1 MRRDPA
7 RRAGCS
13 LVAHRWV
20 PDPGWHHDGGASVV
34 GMAEHPDERPEGGR
48 DGQDPDRGSG
58 EDFRDMLREFLNG
71 STDLDP
77 AKLANAA
84 GLSGDPELVQRLI
97 GQLQQA
103 LQHSGEGVDWGL
115 ATEQA
120 TQLARRSTVPSTFA
134 ERAAL
139 EQGLGV
145 AALWLEEATQI
156 SSLTASPALLGRTEW
171 ATATMPVWTQMA
183 EPVAHSIADA
193 LTSVF
198 EDSSSRLGGE
208 LDGDELAGMLA
219 NAGQVMRNVGGTLF
233 AMQLGQVVGQ
243 LSTEVV
249 SGGDVGVPL
258 LDGEGAQAALVTQ
271 NVVDFGRGIDVP
283 FDQVA
288 IYLSVRELAHARL
301 FRHAKWLRLHLL
313 SAIAD
318 YSRGVRI
325 DGERLQQLAAD
336 FDPANPEELRQA
348 MSSGAL
354 IPPKSEEQL
363 AAHARLETMLAL
375 VEGWVDVVTAQA
387 TSRLPRADAI
397 AETVRRR
404 RASGGPAESAFSTLV
419 GLELRP
425 RRLREAAAMWQAVT
439 DGLGAEARDGLWA
452 HPDIL
457 PGSQDIDDPGFLVT
471 RLSGGLGESDEVD
484 RALEELL
491 GDENGGRPRE
501 GDQGS
506 PG

>member
-1 MRRDPA
+1 MADDPRDDRPEDGRDPGDA
-7 RRAGCS
+7 
-13 LVAHRWV
+13 
-20 PDPGWHHDGGASVV
+20 D
-34 GMAEHPDERPEGGR
+34 
-48 DGQDPDRGSG
+48 
-58 EDFRDMLREFLNG
+58 DFRDMLREFLDG
-71 STDLDP
+71 KTDIDP
-77 AKLANAA
+77 ARLASAA
-84 GLSGDPELVQRLI
+84 GLPGDPELVQRLI

-120 TQLARRSTVPSTFA
+120 TQLASRSAVPSTPD
-134 ERAAL
+134 ERHGL
-139 EQGLGV
+139 EQALGV
-145 AALWLEEATQI
+145 AALWLDEVTQI
-156 SSLTASPALLGRTEW
+156 SSLTAAPKLMGRTEW
-171 ATATMPVWTQMA
+171 AKATMPVWTQMA
-183 EPVAHSIADA
+183 EPVANSIAKA

-198 EDSSSRLGGE
+198 EESGAEVAGE
-208 LDGDELAGMLA
+208 GLEGMLA

-249 SGGDVGVPL
+249 SGGDIGVPL
-258 LDGEGAQAALVTQ
+258 LDGETLQAALVTQ
-271 NVVDFGRGIDVP
+271 NVVEFARGSEVP
-283 FDQVA
+283 LDQVA
-288 IYLSVRELAHARL
+288 IYLAVRELAHARL

-325 DGERLQQLAAD
+325 DVQRLQELAAD
-336 FDPANPEELRQA
+336 FDPSNPEELREA

-354 IPPKSEEQL
+354 IPPKTDEQR
-363 AAHARLETMLAL
+363 AAHARLETILAL

-387 TSRLPRADAI
+387 TRRLPSSPAI

-404 RASGGPAESAFSTLV
+404 RANGGPAESAFSTLV

-439 DGLGAEARDGLWA
+439 DAVGSDGRDALWA

-471 RLSGGLGESDEVD
+471 RLSGGLGESDDVD

-491 GDENGGRPRE
+491 DDESGDRPRE
-501 GDQGS
+501 DEQGPRDS
-506 PG
+506 

>member
-1 MRRDPA
+1 
-7 RRAGCS
+7 
-13 LVAHRWV
+13 
-20 PDPGWHHDGGASVV
+20 
-34 GMAEHPDERPEGGR
+34 
-48 DGQDPDRGSG
+48 
-58 EDFRDMLREFLNG
+58 MLREFLDG
-71 STDLDP
+71 KTDLDP
-77 AKLANAA
+77 AQLASAA
-84 GLSGDPELVQRLI
+84 GLPGDPELVRRLI

-103 LQHSGEGVDWGL
+103 LQHSGDGVDWGL

-120 TQLARRSTVPSTFA
+120 TQLAARSSVPSTPD
-134 ERAAL
+134 ERTAL

-145 AALWLEEATQI
+145 AALWLDEVTQI
-156 SSLTASPALLGRTEW
+156 SSLTAPPRLWSRTEW
-171 ATATMPVWTQMA
+171 AKATMPLWTQMA
-183 EPVAHSIADA
+183 EPVATSIANA

-198 EDSSSRLGGE
+198 DESAGDLEGLGAAGMSGIE
-208 LDGDELAGMLA
+208 LPGAEGLEGMLA

-258 LDGEGAQAALVTQ
+258 LDGEIVQAALVTQ

-288 IYLSVRELAHARL
+288 IYLAIRELAHARL

-325 DGERLQQLAAD
+325 DVQRLQELAAD
-336 FDPANPEELRQA
+336 FDPSNPEELRRA

-354 IPPKSEEQL
+354 IPPKTQEQL
-363 AAHARLETMLAL
+363 AAHTRLETMLAL

-387 TSRLPRADAI
+387 TARLPRAAAI

-439 DGLGAEARDGLWA
+439 DAVGSTVRDGLWA

-457 PGSQDIDDPGFLVT
+457 PGSSDIDDPGFLVT
-471 RLSGGLGESDEVD
+471 R
-484 RALEELL
+484 
-491 GDENGGRPRE
+491 
-501 GDQGS
+501 
-506 PG
+506 